1 LFASFSK
8 QLFFTFFRRK
18 IRDFSIY
25 P

>member
-8 QLFFTFFRRK
+8 QLFFTFFGRK